1 MSILSS
7 LGLVPKATVVDE
19 APPPSM
25 SRLLKH
31 VTDRAY
37 QEAEQLLLSVSD
49 ETRERLLHTFSQ
61 RDDAIDL
68 AQQWV
73 RASSGSSSAH
83 TVLGASMIGKAWKI
97 RGAARASAVDAQ
109 AWQPFQNGLDSAA
122 EPLHEAARLDS
133 AAADP
138 FAWLILAEVR
148 KSGDRALV
156 EQYFAQATAR
166 VPLHWPTYY
175 RFFMAT
181 TEKWGG
187 SHDAMFRFAQ
197 SSAEGAPR
205 GSTMHCLV
213 ALAYC
218 EYGLALEADIYQKV
232 RNATHAAR
240 ISAALYAWLDASP
253 DTLKDKLK
261 DKLNNVSS
269 GFGAVGLNHFAVAC
283 YLCGANQEAKALVA
297 ALNREITLV
306 PWAWFADGARENR
319 HLGFVHDR
327 VQREVA
333 RA

>member
-1 MSILSS
+1 MSILST
-7 LGLVPKATVVDE
+7 LGLVPKAVVVDDV
-19 APPPSM
+19 PPPPM

-31 VTDRAY
+31 VADGAY
-37 QEAEQLLLSVSD
+37 QDADKLLLSVSD
-49 ETRERLLHTFSQ
+49 ENRERLIHTFSQ
-61 RDDAIDL
+61 RDDAVAL

-73 RASSGSSSAH
+73 RTSSSSSIAH
-83 TVLGASMIGKAWKI
+83 TVLGASMIGKGWKI
-97 RGAARASAVDAQ
+97 RGAAYARSVDAQ
-109 AWQPFQNGLDSAA
+109 AWEPFQNWLDNAA
-122 EPLHEAARLDS
+122 EPLLEAARLDT

-156 EQYFAQATAR
+156 EKYFVQASTR
-166 VPLHWPTYY
+166 VPLHWPTYF

-197 SSAEGAPR
+197 TSAEGAPR
-205 GSTMHCLV
+205 GSMMHCLM

-218 EYGLALEADIYQKV
+218 EYGLALEGEIYNKV

-240 ISAALYAWLDASP
+240 ITASLYAWLDASP
-253 DTLKDKLK
+253 TTLQDR
-261 DKLNNVSS
+261 LNDANS

-283 YLCGANQEAKALVA
+283 YLCGANKEAKALVA
-297 ALNREITLV
+297 ALKREIMPV
-306 PWAWFADGARENR
+306 PWAWIADGVRENR
-319 HLGFVHDR
+319 NLGFVHDR